1 MTRSCSDDANCSTSN
16 VSTTLFLCA
25 LSALMGYAIAEL
37 RRQRL
42 IIADDDCDRSKR
54 SNGDDDNSATEK
66 TAAASLL
73 SSSADFV
80 NNIIVNNIID
90 GEKRVE
96 DEDIAYS
103 STGTDVVVL
112 PEQGYLPD
120 DREIIQQAHD
130 FDVKVVSQVNTLQD
144 SKLLLRRTR
153 AVNALASQ
161 LMAAPDE
168 ESCYEVASKLMVP
181 LFQVDRCAY
190 ALLKDADHFIV
201 KNVAVQKRKHAE
213 IMGLEAKEQG
223 GSVVKPLKNNM
234 VGVCAET
241 LTQQYCPRAKDSQ
254 FETQR
259 MIYKKNGLSSVL
271 ATPILVNQN
280 KFAGAI
286 VVSMEKEDAFNFH
299 DRVLIQDI
307 ASMLGANIY
316 AKRMRRA
323 AERTNKISREILH
336 AMIPPPVIEKIEV
349 FWDEHSDEY
358 QTRRSSIIDRESY
371 STSDSLASS
380 DNIMTLD
387 ESCHS
392 LGQQQNV
399 NHQQQQQQPTSKPL
413 NRSENVN
420 NFLNQMHSINDNE
433 TGIVVDTSAMEV
445 TSSLTFNRALYA
457 ENVKDVCIMFTDI
470 VGFSRMAMN
479 SRPADIMDLVQSLF
493 GRFDLLC
500 KKHGVLKLETI
511 GDAYL
516 CTTNLFDDHANA
528 KDAAYSALNMAKD
541 MIYAT
546 QELDTIIN
554 STFQE
559 GRKKSP
565 WLEPLQIRV
574 GIHVGEVTAGVL
586 GETLPKFSLFGHNVN
601 TAARME
607 QAGKPN
613 KIRVSEAFHSLVPD
627 VEGWGEF
634 EMVQMKNMG
643 ETGTF
648 LLDPLRLR

>member
-1 MTRSCSDDANCSTSN
+1 
-16 VSTTLFLCA
+16 
-25 LSALMGYAIAEL
+25 MGYAIAEL
-37 RRQRL
+37 RRERL

-54 SNGDDDNSATEK
+54 SNGDDDNSSTEK

-387 ESCHS
+387 
-392 LGQQQNV
+392 
-399 NHQQQQQQPTSKPL
+399 QQQQPTSKPL

-559 GRKKSP
+559 
-565 WLEPLQIRV
+565 IRV